1 MDSAHRRREFV
12 STWPCFV
19 DIEATCVM
27 QTVRGLGRQT
37 SFAHDTPGCQIAR
50 LGTPQTGFRGH
61 PTAPAH
67 FSTSA
72 DLHLM

>member
-27 QTVRGLGRQT
+27 QTVRGAWGERQA
-37 SFAHDTPGCQIAR
+37 SRMIRQGAKLPAWARRRPGSEDTLPRRRIPVQVLTYI
-50 LGTPQTGFRGH
+50 
-61 PTAPAH
+61 
-67 FSTSA
+67 
-72 DLHLM
+72 